1 MTGDAFRE
9 VDNVDLST
17 EMTLFAGEKGLYRTL
32 IEAYLRGVPPMP
44 PGNSIRLQSKQNT
57 TGQIRR

>member
-32 IEAYLRGVPPMP
+32 IEAYLRGVPPIP
-44 PGNSIRLQSKQNT
+44 HGNSISTQ
-57 TGQIRR
+57 